1 MSRELVVGFAA
12 TLTMILN
19 VGIVMIAMQ
28 IVFYEVVSDFEIAL
42 IATAYWIPAFLLTS
56 VWGYLADITGER
68 KTIAIISQFIVAIL
82 TFLHIVFNLYSQILL
97 LRFLTGIFSSAYL
110 PCVQGYLT
118 LDKRPEEFGHVL
130 GVYNTAIASGFFVS
144 GVLTSFSMY
153 FVDPLELVILAGTA
167 SLISG
172 FLLELL
178 PSKPKIRRKEPLGKI
193 LSSLASVR
201 LVGELREGRAFL
213 LIFSLAL
220 RHIAVMGLFSVIYVY
235 MQRVGIDR
243 EIVGYISS
251 TNNIVQMLLI
261 HPLSTLS
268 DRIGRKKLFVLGFLS
283 SSFIPINFMFSR
295 SPLEFILAFAF
306 IGLSYATMI
315 AGVNP
320 YLRDAAPETKV
331 SEVLSLA
338 NTTRAFG
345 MIFGPILVGILVT
358 QQSYSFAFIILFLLG
373 LISAFISFFTK
384 EIYRRK

>member
-144 GVLTSFSMY
+144 GVLTSFSMH

-235 MQRVGIDR
+235 MQRVGIGR
-243 EIVGYISS
+243 EIIGYISS
-251 TNNIVQMLLI
+251 ANNIVQMLLI
-261 HPLSTLS
+261 HPLSALS

>member
-235 MQRVGIDR
+235 MQRVGIGR